1 MIGIQLNQIA
11 VWKPKRVGDLT
22 VKDFAK
28 GRRVLD
34 GKDEKRTTATTYR
47 YAKNYKTKGKNPIE
61 YSLIVLTYD
70 GERKEVEKD
79 LDRIALVLSE
89 KEVKPI
95 LDSRDGLGYT
105 EYFIKERR
113 K

>member
-1 MIGIQLNQIA
+1 M
-11 VWKPKRVGDLT
+11 
-22 VKDFAK
+22 
-28 GRRVLD
+28 D

-79 LDRIALVLSE
+79 LDRIALVIRE
-89 KEVKPI
+89 EDVKPI
-95 LDSRDGLGYT
+95 LESDSKLGYT
-105 EYFIKERR
+105 PYFIKERG